1 MSTESLIIAFAF
13 AWGMW
18 ILLRIHRSRG
28 ARRSMFAD
36 KPATTAKDVDADA
49 RAMPRLGK
57 PGTMTPNQARMLRFN
72 NFVPD
77 RKWSF
82 EEAALILDTLTY
94 LRAVCRDMAGEEDE
108 PAPREVQNALLRL
121 ILTDQDLRD
130 YVRRWGER
138 RREEGAGEDEMPTL
152 TPNRQFERIAAKAHE
167 YLLPPKTG

>member
-1 MSTESLIIAFAF
+1 MSTESLIIGFAI
-13 AWGMW
+13 AWGLW

-28 ARRSMFAD
+28 ARRSLFAD
-36 KPATTAKDVDADA
+36 KPTTTAKDAA
-49 RAMPRLGK
+49 TRAMPRLGK

-77 RKWSF
+77 RQWSF
-82 EEAALILDTLTY
+82 EEAALILDALTY
-94 LRAVCRDMAGEEDE
+94 LRAVCRDMAGEEDG
-108 PAPREVQNALLRL
+108 PAPLKVQNELLRL

-152 TPNRQFERIAAKAHE
+152 TPNRQFERIAAKARE
-167 YLLPPKTG
+167 YLVPPKTG

>member
-1 MSTESLIIAFAF
+1 MSTESLIIGFAIV
-13 AWGMW
+13 WGLWM
-18 ILLRIHRSRG
+18 LLRIHRSRG
-28 ARRSMFAD
+28 ARRSLFAD
-36 KPATTAKDVDADA
+36 KTTGTAKDGDV

-77 RKWSF
+77 KQWSF
-82 EEAALILDTLTY
+82 EEAALILDALTY
-94 LRAVCRDMAGEEDE
+94 LRAVCRDMAGEEDG
-108 PAPREVQNALLRL
+108 PAPLKVQNELLRL

-152 TPNRQFERIAAKAHE
+152 TPNRQFERIAAKARE
-167 YLLPPKTG
+167 YLVL